1 MEARTR
7 VVLCVLAAALS
18 ACGESASKPEARTT
32 TPLTVAPAATAPA
45 TVPATT
51 PAISVALDCSGAV
64 GVYNKMLVNYK
75 EGAPMTRA
83 QLDELA
89 MRSFNTCTSAAR
101 LVGSRNRVR
110 PSDGERPKCSHRHV
124 RPRGPVLHLDCLRVV
139 VVSR

>member
-7 VVLCVLAAALS
+7 VVFCVLAAALS
-18 ACGESASKPEARTT
+18 ACGESASKPAAHTT
-32 TPLTVAPAATAPA
+32 TPLTVAPAATVPA
-45 TVPATT
+45 TV

-89 MRSFNTCTSAAR
+89 MRSFNACTSAVAWSDAATTYGLLTANGPNVLAITCAR
-101 LVGSRNRVR
+101 VDPHSTSTVCASLS
-110 PSDGERPKCSHRHV
+110 
-124 RPRGPVLHLDCLRVV
+124 
-139 VVSR
+139 